1 MYIGTSQV
9 SRDREGDKSENTF
22 YRDRK
27 PDDPYK
33 EQAAKG
39 QLLTIS
45 DSFKYVCMYLRVSS
59 WASSRMPHIVDYQ
72 RHLQDSRVSL
82 GYIYICTYS
91 TCIHTCI

>member
-1 MYIGTSQV
+1 MYIYMYIGTSQV

-45 DSFKYVCMYLRVSS
+45 DSYK
-59 WASSRMPHIVDYQ
+59 AHK
-72 RHLQDSRVSL
+72 
-82 GYIYICTYS
+82 
-91 TCIHTCI
+91 